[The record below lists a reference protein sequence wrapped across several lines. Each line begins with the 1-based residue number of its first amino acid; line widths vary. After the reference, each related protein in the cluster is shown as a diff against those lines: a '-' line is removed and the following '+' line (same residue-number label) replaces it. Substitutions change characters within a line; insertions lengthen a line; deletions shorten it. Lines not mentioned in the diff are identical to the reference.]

1 MHLEDDV
8 KLQKLMFAM
17 RKELEKKKEVYGD
30 EKLQVL
36 QNAIDQIMGSEKL
49 NGSSQDTFKLLNEPI
64 QRPNTELNDYKQE
77 DQNIK
82 QKLNVKIKH
91 KY

>member
-36 QNAIDQIMGSEKL
+36 QNAID
-49 NGSSQDTFKLLNEPI
+49 
-64 QRPNTELNDYKQE
+64 
-77 DQNIK
+77 
-82 QKLNVKIKH
+82 
-91 KY
+91 